1 MTQPLDEFGQPKGDW
16 GFKRVPSADPALPD
30 EFVPDD
36 WIEDEGDDDGDAQAQ
51 RDNAAPDDSVRRA
64 ALERMG
70 PPGLPF

>member
-36 WIEDEGDDDGDAQAQ
+36 WDEDAETRQAK
-51 RDNAAPDDSVRRA
+51 RDNALPSDA
-64 ALERMG
+64 AREKALQRMG